1 MSGVKKPAPAPCW
14 QRELSHPHID
24 NNMIP
29 PVYVVHAQY
38 YFDSIAHVHRE
49 SLWTHLYL
57 KRQCEHDTM

>member
-29 PVYVVHAQY
+29 PVYVVHYQY
-38 YFDSIAHVHRE
+38 YFDSIAHVLPRVLMDSFVPE
-49 SLWTHLYL
+49 
-57 KRQCEHDTM
+57 KAM